1 MPPQFSAAI
10 LIMSRN
16 PPSCESVLE
25 PKATEATQSH
35 PKATLKPPK
44 GHILGIDSG
53 LQSHP
58 QATPRLPQGFPKAPP
73 RLHQGHAKATPR
85 PLSSQL
91 IGSVCESEAQK
102 PPVSAGLWPP

>member
-1 MPPQFSAAI
+1 MTLIRAI

-35 PKATLKPPK
+35 PKATPRPHQ

-53 LQSHP
+53 VQRHP
-58 QATPRLPQGFPKAPP
+58 KATPKPPQGSTKATPRL
-73 RLHQGHAKATPR
+73 HQSYTKATPR

-91 IGSVCESEAQK
+91 IRPVCKSEAQK
-102 PPVSAGLWPP
+102 PPVSVGPWPQ

>member
-1 MPPQFSAAI
+1 MTLIPAI

-35 PKATLKPPK
+35 PKATPRPHQ

-53 LQSHP
+53 VQGHTT
-58 QATPRLPQGFPKAPP
+58 ATPRLPQGSTKAPP
-73 RLHQGHAKATPR
+73 RLHQGYFQA
-85 PLSSQL
+85 SSSGQ
-91 IGSVCESEAQK
+91 I
-102 PPVSAGLWPP
+102 VSLRRRNHRFTRGLGHNAGVL